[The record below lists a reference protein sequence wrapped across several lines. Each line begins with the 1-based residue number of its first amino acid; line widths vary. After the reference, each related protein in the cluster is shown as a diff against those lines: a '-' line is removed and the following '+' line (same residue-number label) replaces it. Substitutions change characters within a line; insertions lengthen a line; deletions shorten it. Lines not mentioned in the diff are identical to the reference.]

1 LATGHRWHFESSD
14 GPVQVDVHGRFRAD
28 NSEAVR
34 EAVIGGA
41 GIAVVPVWL
50 FTDEIERGL
59 VRIILE
65 RFEPTRLPIHAV
77 YPSRR
82 LLAAKV
88 RAMIDFLAAA
98 FAEVAKL
105 SVG

>member
-1 LATGHRWHFESSD
+1 
-14 GPVQVDVHGRFRAD
+14 VDVRGRFYAN

-41 GIAVVPVWL
+41 GVAVVPDWL
-50 FTDEIERGL
+50 FGDEIDRGL

-88 RAMIDFLAAA
+88 RAMIDFFAVEFAGVRMLAI
-98 FAEVAKL
+98 
-105 SVG
+105 G

>member
-1 LATGHRWHFESSD
+1 VR
-14 GPVQVDVHGRFRAD
+14 GRFRAD

-34 EAVIGGA
+34 EAVIRGA

-50 FTDEIERGL
+50 FTDEIDRGL
-59 VRIILE
+59 VRIVLE

-88 RAMIDFLAAA
+88 RAMIDFLAGEFAA
-98 FAEVAKL
+98 VRMLAI
-105 SVG
+105 G